1 MKVLYEPGEITS
13 IEKSVEILKDNG
25 SGCLFEENNPDKLY
39 DLTFKVT
46 NPALAQYIL
55 VGLLNDHLEDFELGI
70 EIRSIEFG
78 PVGADKVDKTE
89 VREKLHRAVD
99 EILG

>member
-13 IEKSVEILKDNG
+13 IEKSVEILKEHG
-25 SGCLFEENNPDKLY
+25 QGCLFEEGNPDRLY
-39 DLTFKVT
+39 GLTFKVT

-55 VGLLNDHLEDFELGI
+55 VGLLNDRLDNFELGI
-70 EIRSIEFG
+70 DIQSIEFG
-78 PVGADKVDKTE
+78 PIGTDKAAI
-89 VREKLHRAVD
+89 REKLHRAIE

>member
-25 SGCLFEENNPDKLY
+25 CGCLFEENNPDKLY
-39 DLTFKVT
+39 GLTFKVT

-55 VGLLNDHLEDFELGI
+55 VGLLNDHLEDFDLGI
-70 EIRSIEFG
+70 DIRSIEFG
-78 PVGADKVDKTE
+78 PVGTDKTE
-89 VREKLHRAVD
+89 GREKLHRGVD
-99 EILG
+99 EIVG

>member
-25 SGCLFEENNPDKLY
+25 CGCLFEENNPDRLY
-39 DLTFKVT
+39 GLTFKVK

-55 VGLLNDHLEDFELGI
+55 LWAVCPPTHDQFLSVLWK
-70 EIRSIEFG
+70 EIAG
-78 PVGADKVDKTE
+78 
-89 VREKLHRAVD
+89 
-99 EILG
+99 

>member
-1 MKVLYEPGEITS
+1 MKVVYEPGEIAS

-25 SGCLFEENNPDKLY
+25 RECLFEENNPDRLY
-39 DLTFKVT
+39 GLTFKVK

-55 VGLLNDHLEDFELGI
+55 VGLLNDRLEDFELGI
-70 EIRSIEFG
+70 EIQSIEFG
-78 PVGADKVDKTE
+78 PVGTDKAAI
-89 VREKLHRAVD
+89 REKLHRAIE

>member
-25 SGCLFEENNPDKLY
+25 HECLFEENNPDRLY
-39 DLTFKVT
+39 SLTFKVK
-46 NPALAQYIL
+46 NPALAQCIL
-55 VGLLNDHLEDFELGI
+55 VGLLNDRLEDFELGI
-70 EIRSIEFG
+70 EIQSIEFG
-78 PVGADKVDKTE
+78 PVGTDKAAI
-89 VREKLHRAVD
+89 REKLHRAIE

>member
-1 MKVLYEPGEITS
+1 MKVVYEPGEIAS

-25 SGCLFEENNPDKLY
+25 RECLFEENNPDRLY
-39 DLTFKVT
+39 GLTFKVT
-46 NPALAQYIL
+46 NPALAQCIL

-70 EIRSIEFG
+70 KILSIEFG
-78 PVGADKVDKTE
+78 PVGTDKAAI
-89 VREKLHRAVD
+89 REKLHRAIE

>member
-25 SGCLFEENNPDKLY
+25 CECLFEENNPDRLY
-39 DLTFKVT
+39 GLTFKVT

-70 EIRSIEFG
+70 DIQSIEFG
-78 PVGADKVDKTE
+78 PVGMDKAVI
-89 VREKLHRAVD
+89 REKLHRAVE

>member
-1 MKVLYEPGEITS
+1 MKVLYEPGEIAA

-25 SGCLFEENNPDKLY
+25 QVCLFNENNPDRLY
-39 DLTFKVT
+39 GLTFKVT

-70 EIRSIEFG
+70 EIQSIEFG
-78 PVGADKVDKTE
+78 PVGTDKDSI
-89 VREKLHRAVD
+89 REKLHRAVE

>member
-1 MKVLYEPGEITS
+1 MKVVYEPDEITS

-25 SGCLFEENNPDKLY
+25 RECLFEENNPDRLY
-39 DLTFKVT
+39 GLTFKVI

-55 VGLLNDHLEDFELGI
+55 VGLLNDRLEDFELGI
-70 EIRSIEFG
+70 DIQSIEFG
-78 PVGADKVDKTE
+78 PVGTDKDTIRK
-89 VREKLHRAVD
+89 KLHMAVE

>member
-1 MKVLYEPGEITS
+1 MKVVYEPGEITS

-25 SGCLFEENNPDKLY
+25 RECLFEKNNPDRLY
-39 DLTFKVT
+39 GLTFKVT

-55 VGLLNDHLEDFELGI
+55 VGLLNDRLEDFELGI
-70 EIRSIEFG
+70 EILSIEFG
-78 PVGADKVDKTE
+78 PVGTDKAAI
-89 VREKLHRAVD
+89 REKLHRAIE

>member
-13 IEKSVEILKDNG
+13 IEKSVEILKEHG
-25 SGCLFEENNPDKLY
+25 QGCLFEEGNPDRLY
-39 DLTFKVT
+39 GLTFKVT

-55 VGLLNDHLEDFELGI
+55 VGLLNDRLEDFELGI

-78 PVGADKVDKTE
+78 PVGTDKAAI
-89 VREKLHRAVD
+89 REKLHRAIE